1 MKPTVQ
7 SNIHIK
13 QEDTGLSVLQ
23 VLPSLETGGGG
34 VERTTIDIAE
44 AIVNNHFKD
53 KYKAYSA
60 GSNPTGKINSDIK
73 KFLEMKNYDLSKITS
88 KNFDTFI
95 NNEIKMDHVITVC
108 NNANNEVCPIWPKRD
123 QIIHWD
129 IEDPVS
135 KLINLNENEK
145 NNIILNTFN
154 VINEKIK
161 NWIKNEEQ

>member
-1 MKPTVQ
+1 MK
-7 SNIHIK
+7 NILFVC
-13 QEDTGLSVLQ
+13 TGNSAR
-23 VLPSLETGGGG
+23 S
-34 VERTTIDIAE
+34 IIAE

-53 KYKAYSA
+53 KYIAYSA

-73 KFLEMKNYDLSKITS
+73 KFLEMKNYDLSKTTS
-88 KNFDTFI
+88 KNFDIFI
-95 NNEIKMDHVITVC
+95 NSEIKMDHVITVC
-108 NNANNEVCPIWPKRD
+108 NNANHEVCPIWPKKD

-161 NWIKNEEQ
+161 NWIKNEE